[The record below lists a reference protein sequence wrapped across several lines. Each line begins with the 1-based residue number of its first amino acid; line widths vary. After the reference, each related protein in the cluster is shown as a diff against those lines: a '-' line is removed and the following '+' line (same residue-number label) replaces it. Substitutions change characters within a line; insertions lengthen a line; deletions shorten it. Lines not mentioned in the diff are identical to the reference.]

1 MDGALI
7 ATEFWDGIVAYISGC
22 VGLITNDEAEK
33 LYCATISPKAA
44 WTLFATNEALS
55 QQISPRTSRVG
66 KQNMSCANRAVGMSR
81 WIRVICRSG
90 LIGYFPFLSLP
101 PVVVFSCYLFLT
113 LPTISSCNPM
123 RPRRT
128 AHRDESLVGSSCH
141 PPFMRIYGACQA
153 TNLTLTSLAYRIIA
167 SSLRDRL

>member
-1 MDGALI
+1 MYAFEPSGEKARLAGPEPTKTVLSTTSVFVLMI

-44 WTLFATNEALS
+44 WALFATNEALS

-66 KQNMSCANRAVGMSR
+66 KQNTSCANRAVGMSR

-90 LIGYFPFLSLP
+90 FMVIFSFFSLP
-101 PVVVFSCYLFLT
+101 PAT
-113 LPTISSCNPM
+113 LG
-123 RPRRT
+123 
-128 AHRDESLVGSSCH
+128 GSWGGRNGFGL
-141 PPFMRIYGACQA
+141 P
-153 TNLTLTSLAYRIIA
+153 
-167 SSLRDRL
+167 